1 MVMTVFLV
9 NPSHPFPFNQSV
21 EMAGGCAGDSIQ
33 RWHGWCRWAPAGQ
46 RNPATFAPPRNDD
59 LIIQHIFESSNLN
72 LLGILKYLH
81 NSFIQMLHFYVSA
94 CRNTSDSVDSLVVSF
109 WPRSI
114 RFQGAVEASFRL
126 KRILSEDLKAA
137 KCHEIPG
144 QPRSFYGHWKPI
156 GNIGNPGMKD
166 AFHGKIGE
174 NHRSKWRLKNWHV
187 IYQWV
192 FQWGIFG
199 QAMARIARG
208 YTRK

>member
-1 MVMTVFLV
+1 MRTPRIIDDIKAMVMTVFLV

-81 NSFIQMLHFYVSA
+81 NSFIQNHTDVIDVTFLYVSA

-144 QPRSFYGHWKPI
+144 QPCSFYGHWKPM
-156 GNIGNPGMKD
+156 GNT
-166 AFHGKIGE
+166 GKYWEIPEWKMLFMG
-174 NHRSKWRLKNWHV
+174 K
-187 IYQWV
+187 
-192 FQWGIFG
+192 
-199 QAMARIARG
+199 
-208 YTRK
+208 